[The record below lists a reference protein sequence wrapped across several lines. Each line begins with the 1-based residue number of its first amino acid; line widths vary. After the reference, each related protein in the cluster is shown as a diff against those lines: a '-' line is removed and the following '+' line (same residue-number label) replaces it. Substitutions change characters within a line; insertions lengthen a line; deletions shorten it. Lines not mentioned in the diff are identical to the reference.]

1 MEENTMI
8 LGTSKTSITTIKWN
22 NIANAESSTLPPSS
36 GSHSFWL
43 SIRCNSSGNTTIRRT
58 SHTQTA
64 NHLHNQLIA
73 TFKLEQS
80 TQKGNKLRTVL
91 VHQHSQVTRLF
102 WSCILDAEF
111 TTLFKVCYVKG
122 TRVTKVTKRFN

>member
-91 VHQHSQVTRLF
+91 VHQHSQDYFDRA
-102 WSCILDAEF
+102 S
-111 TTLFKVCYVKG
+111 
-122 TRVTKVTKRFN
+122 

>member
-1 MEENTMI
+1 MI

-73 TFKLEQS
+73 TFKLEKE
-80 TQKGNKLRTVL
+80 TNY
-91 VHQHSQVTRLF
+91 VHNQYSQVTRLF
-102 WSCILDAEF
+102 
-111 TTLFKVCYVKG
+111 
-122 TRVTKVTKRFN
+122 